1 MSIIKSDLNLTIV
14 IVNYRSWDSLSLC
27 LNSINK
33 KCNEV
38 VVVDNYSNDDK
49 LKTYKKKYI
58 WVNWIEN
65 SKNFGFSKACNIGAQ
80 NAKTKWL
87 LFLNPDTIIP
97 DNTLSELIQ
106 FCDKKLTQNIITIS
120 QYNTKTKIHIHLE
133 YFQTFLTYLDY

>member
-49 LKTYKKKYI
+49 LKTYKKNI
-58 WVNWIEN
+58 
-65 SKNFGFSKACNIGAQ
+65 FG
-80 NAKTKWL
+80 
-87 LFLNPDTIIP
+87 
-97 DNTLSELIQ
+97 
-106 FCDKKLTQNIITIS
+106 
-120 QYNTKTKIHIHLE
+120 
-133 YFQTFLTYLDY
+133 